1 VTVSAVIVVHIDG
14 VTNISE
20 PRGEKARDKVPCRF
34 ADQSQPG
41 STGVWCAGDVQRAQ
55 SSTLIWMLSGD
66 VVASALAEIADLP
79 VLVVQRPLSLNA
91 LLEGYL

>member
-1 VTVSAVIVVHIDG
+1 
-14 VTNISE
+14 
-20 PRGEKARDKVPCRF
+20 
-34 ADQSQPG
+34 
-41 STGVWCAGDVQRAQ
+41 
-55 SSTLIWMLSGD
+55 MLSGD